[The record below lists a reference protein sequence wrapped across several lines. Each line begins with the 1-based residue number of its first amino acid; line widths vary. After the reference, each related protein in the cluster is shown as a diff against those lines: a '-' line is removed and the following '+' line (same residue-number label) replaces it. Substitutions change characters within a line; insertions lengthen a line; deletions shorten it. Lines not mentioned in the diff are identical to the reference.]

1 MCVAHCMCVR
11 GCECRGA
18 TSGACTLADPWD
30 TGLAVGT
37 AVGSCSWSRESEG
50 HEPWRK
56 TSPGP
61 RVHSGSQGR
70 LAQGLKIFLW
80 KQVGAEFPVT
90 WGLGRRARAGVLA
103 REPGEERE
111 TTRRPLRGQEH
122 SGDQPSTLGHRELMK
137 TKGEAAGWPQT
148 H

>member
-1 MCVAHCMCVR
+1 MCVARCMCVC
-11 GCECRGA
+11 GCEGRGA

-37 AVGSCSWSRESEG
+37 AVGSCSQSRESEG

-70 LAQGLKIFLW
+70 LAQCLKIFLW

-90 WGLGRRARAGVLA
+90 WGPGRRAGAGVPA

-111 TTRRPLRGQEH
+111 TTRHPLRG
-122 SGDQPSTLGHRELMK
+122 PRALGRPALCTQAQGAYEN
-137 TKGEAAGWPQT
+137 
-148 H
+148 